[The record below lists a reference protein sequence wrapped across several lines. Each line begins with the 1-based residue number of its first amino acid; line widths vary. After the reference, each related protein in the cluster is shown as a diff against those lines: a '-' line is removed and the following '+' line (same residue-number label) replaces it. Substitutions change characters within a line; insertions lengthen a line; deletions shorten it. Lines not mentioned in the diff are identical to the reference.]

1 MELKCTKDLI
11 MQPAAI
17 AGKSYK
23 VIWIDEDEVEIRNE
37 QRGIHSFS
45 TNPEDESYYGHWF
58 ELVK

>member
-11 MQPAAI
+11 MKPDAI

-23 VIWIDEDEVEIRNE
+23 VIDIDEDEVVIRNE
-37 QRGIHSFS
+37 NGGIHYFS
-45 TNPEDESYYGHWF
+45 TKPEDESYYGHWF